1 MGQRDI
7 HRGSSSA
14 TVPRPA
20 LTAHSPPAYLPA
32 MSANQPVPPPAPT
45 PYPPIA
51 EPNGSAPRLSKHNG
65 QRGLKQAYAMRD
77 FAANE
82 YDALSKLDLGDQ
94 RDRLARSRALKDLF
108 SVWDGCRIAIRVFKG
123 QGQPKP
129 VTAANDPSRRKRK
142 HSSSSTPPPP
152 TDKPVL
158 T

>member
-1 MGQRDI
+1 
-7 HRGSSSA
+7 
-14 TVPRPA
+14 
-20 LTAHSPPAYLPA
+20 
-32 MSANQPVPPPAPT
+32 MSDTQPVPPTAPT
-45 PYPPIA
+45 TS
-51 EPNGSAPRLSKHNG
+51 EPNGSANGPARHHG

-82 YDALSKLDLGDQ
+82 YDALSKLALDDQ

-129 VTAANDPSRRKRK
+129 VTATNDPARRKRK
-142 HSSSSTPPPP
+142 HSSPATPPPP